1 MNANLLNR
9 AIVFATKAH
18 AGQFRKGTPLPY
30 IVHPLEALS
39 IVATMTDDTEMMA
52 AAVLHDVVED
62 TAASIEE
69 IRREFGNRVAAL
81 VAVDTNAPRTP
92 DSTWRSRK
100 QAAMDRLAAAPYDGK
115 VVAMG
120 DKLSNLRAI
129 AIDYSKHG
137 EGLWKR
143 FKAPGGRDDIAWYYR
158 GLASS
163 LSELKDTAAYH
174 EYLTLLDKTFEQ

>member
-1 MNANLLNR
+1 MNADLLNR
-9 AIVFATKAH
+9 AIIYATKAH
-18 AGQFRKGTPLPY
+18 AGQMRKGTNLPY
-30 IVHPLEALS
+30 IVHPMEALA
-39 IVATMTDDTEMMA
+39 IVATMTDDPEMLA

-62 TAASIEE
+62 TAVTTDDV
-69 IRREFGNRVAAL
+69 RREFGDRVAAL

-129 AIDYSKHG
+129 ALDYSKHG
-137 EGLWKR
+137 EELWKR